1 MAAQGFLLIATFLLV
16 LMVLARPLGSGLA
29 RLINDIPL
37 PGTTGVERVLFRA
50 LGVSDREMNWKQ
62 YLCAILGLNMLGLA
76 VLFFMLLGQHYLP
89 LNPQQLPGLSWDLAL
104 NTAVS
109 FVTNTNWQ
117 SYSGETTLSY
127 FSQMAGL
134 TVQNFLSAA
143 SGIAVIFALIRAFTR
158 QSMSML
164 GNAWVDLLRITLWVL
179 VPVALL
185 IALFFIQQGA
195 LQNFLPYQAVNTV
208 EGAQQLLPMGPVASQ
223 EAIKMLGTNGGGFF
237 NANSSHPFENP
248 TALTNFVQMLAIFLI
263 PTALCFA
270 FGEVTGDRRQGRML
284 LWAMSVIFVICV
296 GVVMWAE
303 VQGNP
308 HLLALGTDSSI
319 NMEGKESRFG
329 VLVSSLFAV
338 VTTAA
343 SCGAVIAMHDSFTAL
358 GGMVPMWLMQ
368 IGEVVFG
375 GVGSGLYGMMLFVLL
390 AVFIAGLMIGRTPE
404 YLGKKIDVRK
414 RQAYR
419 GRHISEFD
427 LDAALARR
435 PALILMDEL
444 AHSNAPGSRHPKR
457 WQDIEELL
465 EAGIDVF
472 TTVNVQHLESLND
485 VVSGVTGIQVRET
498 VPDPFFDA
506 ADDVV
511 LVDLPPDD
519 LRQRLKEGKVYI
531 AGQAERAIEHFF
543 RKGNLIALREL
554 ALRRTAD
561 RVDEQMRAWRGH
573 PSEEKVWHTRDAIL
587 LCIGH
592 NTGSEK
598 LVRAAA
604 RLASRLGSVWHA
616 VYVETPALH
625 RLPEKKRRA
634 ILSALRLAQELGAE
648 TATLSDPAE
657 EKAVVRYAREHNLG
671 KIILGRPASRRWW
684 RRETFADRLAR
695 IAPDLDQVLVALDE
709 PPARTINNAPD
720 NRSFKDKWRVQI
732 QGCVVAAALCA
743 VITLIAMQ
751 WLMAFDAANL
761 VMLYLLGVVVVA
773 LFYGRWPSVVAT
785 VINVV
790 SFDLFFI
797 APRGTLAVSDVQ
809 YLLTFAV
816 MLTVGLVIGNLT
828 AGVRY
833 QHARRL

>member
-50 LGVSDREMNWKQ
+50 LGVSDREMNWKQYLCAILGLNMLGLAVLFFMLLGQHYLPLNPQQLPMNWKQ

-158 QSMSML
+158 QSMSTL

-195 LQNFLPYQAVNTV
+195 LQNFQPYQAVNTV

-237 NANSSHPFENP
+237 NANSSHPFENPTALTNFVQMLAIFLIPTALCFAFGEVTGDRRQGRMLLWAMSHPFENP

-375 GVGSGLYGMMLFVLL
+375 CVGSGLYGMMGSGLYGMMLFVLL

-404 YLGKKIDVRK
+404 YLGKKIDVREMK
-414 RQAYR
+414 LTALAILVTPTLVLM
-419 GRHISEFD
+419 G
-427 LDAALARR
+427 AALAMMTDAGRSAMLNPGPHGFSEVLYAVSSAANNNGSATPTLVLMGAALAMMTDAGR
-435 PALILMDEL
+435 SAMLNPGPHGFSEVLYAVSSAANNNGSAFAGLSANSPFWNCLLAFCMFVGRFGVIIPVMAIAGSLVSKKSQPASSGTLPTHGPLFVGLLIGTVLLVGALTFIPALALG
-444 AHSNAPGSRHPKR
+444 P
-457 WQDIEELL
+457 
-465 EAGIDVF
+465 V
-472 TTVNVQHLESLND
+472 
-485 VVSGVTGIQVRET
+485 
-498 VPDPFFDA
+498 
-506 ADDVV
+506 
-511 LVDLPPDD
+511 
-519 LRQRLKEGKVYI
+519 
-531 AGQAERAIEHFF
+531 AEY
-543 RKGNLIALREL
+543 LCQ
-554 ALRRTAD
+554 RTA
-561 RVDEQMRAWRGH
+561 RC
-573 PSEEKVWHTRDAIL
+573 L
-587 LCIGH
+587 LAC
-592 NTGSEK
+592 
-598 LVRAAA
+598 
-604 RLASRLGSVWHA
+604 
-616 VYVETPALH
+616 
-625 RLPEKKRRA
+625 
-634 ILSALRLAQELGAE
+634 
-648 TATLSDPAE
+648 
-657 EKAVVRYAREHNLG
+657 
-671 KIILGRPASRRWW
+671 
-684 RRETFADRLAR
+684 
-695 IAPDLDQVLVALDE
+695 
-709 PPARTINNAPD
+709 
-720 NRSFKDKWRVQI
+720 
-732 QGCVVAAALCA
+732 
-743 VITLIAMQ
+743 
-751 WLMAFDAANL
+751 
-761 VMLYLLGVVVVA
+761 
-773 LFYGRWPSVVAT
+773 
-785 VINVV
+785 
-790 SFDLFFI
+790 
-797 APRGTLAVSDVQ
+797 
-809 YLLTFAV
+809 
-816 MLTVGLVIGNLT
+816 
-828 AGVRY
+828 
-833 QHARRL
+833 